1 MSVSAGKRS
10 GLLKKAA
17 RLSRK
22 GPNNE
27 NCQAQAEQRRRGI
40 LTARSP
46 GDPRARGTASLA
58 WLVHPDAPENVRDAI
73 VELGIRVG
81 AETYARQSEAVLNR
95 PDQRSVLPTIAVPT
109 LVVMGAQDA
118 MIPRDRAE
126 EIVDAVPEAELAVI
140 PDCGHLPP
148 IEKPEA
154 LAKLLGNLISRA
166 DTP

>member
-1 MSVSAGKRS
+1 M
-10 GLLKKAA
+10 
-17 RLSRK
+17 
-22 GPNNE
+22 
-27 NCQAQAEQRRRGI
+27 
-40 LTARSP
+40 
-46 GDPRARGTASLA
+46 
-58 WLVHPDAPENVRDAI
+58 
-73 VELGIRVG
+73 GIRVG